1 MAQIN
6 SEVKAIFLNE
16 IPLPIVDGTF
26 TSNFGG
32 KERTSVMGAGR
43 RLGST
48 NQNMPGSCGFD
59 IAYNRDFKLRATL
72 DVEDAK
78 LRVVWDR
85 GNEWLLTGADLASP
99 LEGAAPEGRI
109 TVNYEGDPWLET
121 K

>member
-6 SEVKAIFLNE
+6 SEVKAIFLND
-16 IPLPIVDGTF
+16 IQLPIVDGTF
-26 TSNFGG
+26 TSNLGG
-32 KERTSVMGAGR
+32 KERTSVMGSGR

-48 NQNMPGSCGFD
+48 AQNMAGTCGFD
-59 IAYNRDFKLRATL
+59 IVYTKDLDLTTL

-85 GNEWLLTGADLASP
+85 GNEWLMTGADLASP
-99 LEGAAPEGRI
+99 PEVAAPEGRV
-109 TVNYEGDPWLET
+109 TLSFEGDPWLLS